1 MARHRNV
8 RTMKYEDEFFDE
20 DDVEDCYGQSF
31 DDKYCISP
39 GTAAQFTF
47 SRGSNFDLGSYI
59 SGESSPA
66 IPSQVPEIITPKSQ
80 AAKVTQKTHK
90 FSDLDEARLNS
101 CLDQVHEVIADLHP
115 REVVINCIKKHNFNS
130 EAVLNE
136 LLSSP
141 DAPKP
146 QRQPRQGRRVQA
158 AKKNTP
164 TPQVIPASKDTSPPE
179 MKPTVVL
186 SLDTNPGGN
195 QCNKVKPD
203 SKSTSPSNDKK
214 LPAKKA
220 SLSPNNTDATLA
232 AELCGVTP
240 QLNGISKKDGS
251 STPNKEG
258 SATPNKEGSLTPRTP
273 RRDVGERPIGIPKSS
288 SRSKYEKLDLKKE
301 YEKRQVGC
309 KELINLVVIGH
320 VDAGKSTLMGHLLY
334 QLGSVNK
341 RSMHKYEQESKKV
354 GKGSFAYAWV
364 LDETEEERSRGV
376 TMDVAQTKFETAH
389 KSVTLLDAPGH
400 KDFIPNMITGT
411 AQADV
416 AILVVNATRGE
427 FETGFLSGGQTR
439 EHALLAR
446 SLGVSQLI
454 VAVNKMD
461 TVDWSQDR
469 YDEIVK
475 KLGTFLKQAGYREGD
490 VHFVPCSGL
499 DGENLTKSVSQ
510 PELAKWYKGNCLV
523 EQIDKFRSL
532 DRPVDSPFRMCISD
546 IFKGLGSGF
555 CVSGKIC
562 AGAVQNGDSVMLMP
576 TGERAMVKGIT
587 VSDEPTNCAFAGDHI
602 NATLVGI
609 DINNVSVGNF
619 LCDISNPIKCTT
631 RIRAKVVVFNIEV
644 PITRGYPSVFHY
656 QAVTEPVIWKRLIAQ
671 VHKSTGETIKSRPK
685 CLGKNSSA
693 VVELEFERP
702 VCIEHYKDFK
712 ELGRFM
718 VRYSGHTIA
727 AGLVEEIHQL
737 KSSNAN

>member
-1 MARHRNV
+1 
-8 RTMKYEDEFFDE
+8 MKYEEEFFDE

-66 IPSQVPEIITPKSQ
+66 VPSQVPEIITPKSQ
-80 AAKVTQKTHK
+80 APKVTKK
-90 FSDLDEARLNS
+90 FNDFDEACLNS
-101 CLDQVHEVIADLHP
+101 CFDQVSEIIPNVHP
-115 REVVINCIKKHNFNS
+115 REMVIDCIKKHNYNT
-130 EAVLNE
+130 EAVLND

-146 QRQPRQGRRVQA
+146 QRQPRQGRRAQAA
-158 AKKNTP
+158 AKKD
-164 TPQVIPASKDTSPPE
+164 ASPPQITVANKDDSSVE
-179 MKPTVVL
+179 IKPAVAL
-186 SLDTNPGGN
+186 NLDTKPVGSQSSQKGKSNPI
-195 QCNKVKPD
+195 
-203 SKSTSPSNDKK
+203 SISPNDKK
-214 LPAKKA
+214 LPTKKA
-220 SLSPNNTDATLA
+220 TLSPNITDATLA
-232 AELCGVTP
+232 ADLVGGTVPQVNGV
-240 QLNGISKKDGS
+240 SKKDGCP
-251 STPNKEG
+251 TPSKEG

-273 RRDVGERPIGIPKSS
+273 RRDVGERSYALPKSS

-301 YEKRQVGC
+301 YEKRQEGC

-341 RSMHKYEQESKKV
+341 RAMHKYEQESKKV

-400 KDFIPNMITGT
+400 KDFIPNMITGA

-416 AILVVNATRGE
+416 AILVVNGTRGE

-475 KLGTFLKQAGYREGD
+475 KLGTFLKQAGYRDGD
-490 VHFVPCSGL
+490 VNFVPCSGL
-499 DGENLTKSVSQ
+499 EGENLTKSISQ
-510 PELAKWYKGNCLV
+510 PELIKWYKGSCLV

-562 AGAVQNGDSVMLMP
+562 AGAIQNGESVMLMP

-587 VSDEPTNCAFAGDHI
+587 VSDEATNCAFAGDHI

-619 LCDISNPIKCTT
+619 LCDINNPIKSTT

-656 QAVTEPVIWKRLIAQ
+656 QALTEPVIWKRLIAQ
-671 VHKSTGETIKSRPK
+671 VHKSSGEIVKSRPK

-693 VVELEFERP
+693 IVELEFERP
-702 VCIEHYKDFK
+702 ICIEQYKDFK

-718 VRYSGHTIA
+718 VRYAGHTIA
-727 AGLVEEIHQL
+727 AGLVEEIHPL
-737 KSSNAN
+737 